1 MSRTDVKITT
11 PDGAARAYAFT
22 PGQGQGP
29 WPGVIFFM
37 DGLAIRQTL
46 FDMAQRLADHG
57 YYVLLP
63 DMFWRIGDYPPIDV
77 SKVFTDPDVRNEVM
91 TKFMP
96 STDPQK
102 STRDTGA
109 FLDWLAK
116 QPQVKGQK
124 VGTTG
129 YCMGG
134 GISLRAAGEFPDR
147 VAAAAAFHPGGLAT
161 DAPDSPHLLA
171 PKIKAEV
178 YVGGADK
185 DDYFDPAQ
193 KDRLA
198 KALADA
204 GVKAEVTIYPG
215 ALHGYAP
222 QDTPAYNKEASERHW
237 REMTALFDRN
247 LK

>member
-1 MSRTDVKITT
+1 
-11 PDGAARAYAFT
+11 
-22 PGQGQGP
+22 
-29 WPGVIFFM
+29 
-37 DGLAIRQTL
+37 
-46 FDMAQRLADHG
+46 
-57 YYVLLP
+57 
-63 DMFWRIGDYPPIDV
+63 
-77 SKVFTDPDVRNEVM
+77 
-91 TKFMP
+91 
-96 STDPQK
+96 
-102 STRDTGA
+102 
-109 FLDWLAK
+109 
-116 QPQVKGQK
+116 
-124 VGTTG
+124 VG
-129 YCMGG
+129 
-134 GISLRAAGEFPDR
+134 
-147 VAAAAAFHPGGLAT
+147 AAAAFHPGGLAT